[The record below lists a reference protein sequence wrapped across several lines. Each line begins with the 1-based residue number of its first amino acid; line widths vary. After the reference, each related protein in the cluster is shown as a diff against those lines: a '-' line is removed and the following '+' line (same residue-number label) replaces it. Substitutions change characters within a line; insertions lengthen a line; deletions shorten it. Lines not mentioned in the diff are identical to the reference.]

1 MKVAVVGAGSWSTA
15 FATIPA
21 SNDVDTVVWA
31 RRQELADAITS
42 THECPDYLPGVEL
55 PSSLRATHD
64 LEEALTGASIVVI
77 AIPSHALRTGLRE
90 GAGLVPGARAD
101 AAL

>member
-1 MKVAVVGAGSWSTA
+1 MKVAVVGAGSWGTA

-55 PSSLRATHD
+55 PSSLRATSFSMSS
-64 LEEALTGASIVVI
+64 ASLSSADCSVV
-77 AIPSHALRTGLRE
+77 
-90 GAGLVPGARAD
+90 GAGGR
-101 AAL
+101 

>member
-1 MKVAVVGAGSWSTA
+1 MKVAVVGAGSWGTA

-21 SNDVDTVVWA
+21 SNGVDTVVWA

-55 PSSLRATHD
+55 PPALRATHD
-64 LEEALTGASIVVI
+64 LEEALTGAGIVGM
-77 AIPSHALRTGLRE
+77 AIPSHGFRSRLQEAAEVR
-90 GAGLVPGARAD
+90 PGAAP
-101 AAL
+101 